1 MEHAQVTGQE
11 KWECAV
17 VLHDRGAL
25 SNFREY
31 PEMQDYKIIEIKIK
45 FTLCTIQKIIKH
57 YNTNNNFGI
66 K

>member
-1 MEHAQVTGQE
+1 MAGLE

-45 FTLCTIQKIIKH
+45 FTLCTIQKI
-57 YNTNNNFGI
+57 N
-66 K
+66 